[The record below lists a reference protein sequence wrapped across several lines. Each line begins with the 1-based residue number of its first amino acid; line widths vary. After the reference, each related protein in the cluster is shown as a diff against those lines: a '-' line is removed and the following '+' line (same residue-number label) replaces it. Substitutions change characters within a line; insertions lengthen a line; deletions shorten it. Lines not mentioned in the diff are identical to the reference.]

1 MFRGKTFQLILPG
14 SSYRVFI
21 EGLKSPVTKAAY
33 SYALQKYMKH
43 LYLSN
48 PDDLLINQQN
58 PQIIQNQIIEYL
70 IQLKNPPHSLR
81 YATRSQY
88 LAAII
93 TFYDLNEVVL
103 NKKKIYRYLG
113 EEERPI
119 ENRGYTTGEI
129 SKLLEVCDERTRA
142 IILLLTSTG
151 VRIRAI
157 IDLKI
162 EDFVKNTDF
171 DLYQVRV
178 YSDSNQRYLTFTTPE
193 AAKAIDVYLQ
203 YRERYGER
211 LTPKSPLFR
220 DQFDR
225 EDLASIH
232 NIRPLQLRTVER
244 LISRTVE
251 KSGIRTIER
260 TTELPGEKG
269 KIRKNV
275 KLTTGFRKFFDTQ
288 LIYCRV
294 EPRTKELF
302 MGHSIGLDGHYFTPA
317 ESYVLQEYLK
327 AVDNLTINEENRL
340 RTKVDE
346 LTKKKNEIET
356 MELRHRK
363 EIEVIHDQMNQV
375 MALIQKNPKLANIKP
390 EILITKKS
398 QNLSDSSGS
407 I

>member
-1 MFRGKTFQLILPG
+1 MNH
-14 SSYRVFI
+14 
-21 EGLKSPVTKAAY
+21 LKIG
-33 SYALQKYMKH
+33 
-43 LYLSN
+43 N
-48 PDDLLINQQN
+48 PDELLIHQEN
-58 PQIIQNQIIEYL
+58 PKIVQDQIIEYL

-88 LAAII
+88 LAAIM

-119 ENRGYTTGEI
+119 ENRGYTTEEI
-129 SKLLEVCDERTRA
+129 SKMLEACDERARA
-142 IILLLTSTG
+142 IILLLASTG

-157 IDLKI
+157 IDLKL
-162 EDFVKNTDF
+162 EDLVKNTEF
-171 DLYQVRV
+171 GLYQVRV

-211 LTPKSPLFR
+211 LIPKSSLFR

-225 EDLASIH
+225 EDVASIH
-232 NIRPLQLRTVER
+232 DAKPLKLRTVER

-251 KSGIRTIER
+251 KSGIRTVER
-260 TTELPGEKG
+260 ITELHSEKG

-275 KLTTGFRKFFDTQ
+275 KLTAGFRKFFDTQ

-302 MGHSIGLDGHYFTPA
+302 MGHSIGLDDHYFTPV
-317 ESYVLQEYLK
+317 ETYVLQEYLK

-340 RTKVDE
+340 RIKLDD
-346 LTKKKNEIET
+346 LTKKNDEIET
-356 MELRHRK
+356 MELKHREDIK
-363 EIEVIHDQMNQV
+363 SMREQMNQIMIMV
-375 MALIQKNPKLANIKP
+375 QRNPRLANIKP
-390 EILITKKS
+390 EVLVNRNS
-398 QNLSDSSGS
+398 C
-407 I
+407 